1 MSGGGNP
8 PRRHEP
14 DRDGARELD
23 IPTCTR
29 VDEGVGTIAYTTTN
43 YDTSTARA
51 VTPMVYGRYGAP
63 HATNPPNA
71 ATHAGRV
78 EIGRQ
83 PILLRPPY
91 SEE

>member
-1 MSGGGNP
+1 MQ
-8 PRRHEP
+8 
-14 DRDGARELD
+14 LD

-51 VTPMVYGRYGAP
+51 VTPMVYERYGAP
-63 HATNPPNA
+63 HATNTPNA

-78 EIGRQ
+78 QIGRQ
-83 PILLRPPY
+83 TNIITATILSGVRGPSLHHVCNY
-91 SEE
+91 CM